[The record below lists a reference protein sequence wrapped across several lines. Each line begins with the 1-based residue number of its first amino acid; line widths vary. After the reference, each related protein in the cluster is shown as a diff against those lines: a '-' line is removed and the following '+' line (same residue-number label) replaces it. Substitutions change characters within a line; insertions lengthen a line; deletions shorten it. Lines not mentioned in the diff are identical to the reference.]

1 MDLRGESRLVILRAG
16 REDMNTFLNDLSSR
30 RALRGEII
38 KDAINKIK

>member
-30 RALRGEII
+30 RAGEII
-38 KDAINKIK
+38 KDAINIIK